1 MCANLRVILVTNTV
15 KVMNEKGPD
24 YERTRNEKWR
34 QTRNVG
40 TFCARY
46 RTKPN
51 KKRDNKVKKTKTK
64 KSKKQK

>member
-1 MCANLRVILVTNTV
+1 
-15 KVMNEKGPD
+15 MNEKDPD

-40 TFCARY
+40 TFCSRY

-64 KSKKQK
+64 TK